1 MLKILLTLIM
11 IFTSSITFA
20 QEFTDMEE
28 DNTEMATTEEEYDT
42 EFIGEDGE
50 EEEYEDYVEEG
61 TEEVI
66 TSNLNERVKAFD
78 ISGVMLG
85 MDYKKVREVLKER
98 KYKLTDIEYK
108 IPRYFI
114 YNYDSICRNYDI
126 FIPENLNAC
135 IKGLAKKDKME
146 YIYRVS
152 FKKHDTNEDINVFFT
167 SPVTDNKVYKIEY
180 TNDVNKKYG
189 DSENFQYQREER
201 RRAFWYF
208 VLSKYGKPNLEPN
221 QWLLDI
227 EEEYPTGLTAE
238 YGKLTLE
245 NKKQNAFDIMES
257 DKEARR
263 QFKYTDYTF

>member
-1 MLKILLTLIM
+1 MLKILLTLIF
-11 IFTSSITFA
+11 IFTSSVSYS
-20 QEFTDMEE
+20 QEFMDME
-28 DNTEMATTEEEYDT
+28 DEEYAVED
-42 EFIGEDGE
+42 IGDNGE

-61 TEEVI
+61 PEEVI

-98 KYKLTDIEYK
+98 KYKLVDIEYK
-108 IPRYFI
+108 IPEYFSF
-114 YNYDSICRNYDI
+114 NYDSICRSYEI
-126 FIPENLNAC
+126 FIPENLKAC

-146 YIYRVS
+146 YIYKVS
-152 FKKHDTNEDINVFFT
+152 FKKHDTNEDINVYFT
-167 SPVTDNKVYKIEY
+167 SPITDNKVFKVEY

-189 DSENFQYQREER
+189 DAKNFQYQRDER

-208 VLSKYGKPNLEPN
+208 VLSKYGEPNVEPN
-221 QWLLDI
+221 QWLLDV
-227 EEEYPTGLTAE
+227 EEELPTGLTAE

-245 NKKQNAFDIMES
+245 NKKQQAFDILEAN
-257 DKEARR
+257 KEARR

>member
-1 MLKILLTLIM
+1 MLKILLTLIF
-11 IFTSSITFA
+11 IFTSSVSYS
-20 QEFTDMEE
+20 QEFMDME
-28 DNTEMATTEEEYDT
+28 DEEYAVED
-42 EFIGEDGE
+42 IGDNGE

-61 TEEVI
+61 QEEVI

-98 KYKLTDIEYK
+98 KYKLVDIEYK
-108 IPRYFI
+108 IPEYFSF
-114 YNYDSICRNYDI
+114 NYDSICRSYEI
-126 FIPENLNAC
+126 FIPENLKAC

-146 YIYRVS
+146 YIYKVS
-152 FKKHDTNEDINVFFT
+152 FKKHDTNEDINVYFT
-167 SPVTDNKVYKIEY
+167 SPITDNKVFKVEY

-189 DSENFQYQREER
+189 DAKNFQYQRDER

-208 VLSKYGKPNLEPN
+208 VLSKYGEPNVEPN
-221 QWLLDI
+221 QWLLDV
-227 EEEYPTGLTAE
+227 EEELPTGLTAE

-245 NKKQNAFDIMES
+245 NKKQQAFDILEAN
-257 DKEARR
+257 KEARR

>member
-1 MLKILLTLIM
+1 MLKILLTLIF
-11 IFTSSITFA
+11 IFTSSVSYS
-20 QEFTDMEE
+20 QEFMDME
-28 DNTEMATTEEEYDT
+28 DEEYAVED
-42 EFIGEDGE
+42 IGDNGE

-61 TEEVI
+61 QEEVI

-98 KYKLTDIEYK
+98 KYKLVDIEYK
-108 IPRYFI
+108 IPEYFSF
-114 YNYDSICRNYDI
+114 NYDSICRSYEI
-126 FIPENLNAC
+126 FIPENLKAC

-146 YIYRVS
+146 YIYKVS
-152 FKKHDTNEDINVFFT
+152 FKKHDTNEDINVYFT
-167 SPVTDNKVYKIEY
+167 SPITDNKVFKVEY

-189 DSENFQYQREER
+189 DAKNFQYQRDER

-208 VLSKYGKPNLEPN
+208 VLSKYGKPNVEPN
-221 QWLLDI
+221 QWLLDV
-227 EEEYPTGLTAE
+227 EEELPTGLTAE

-245 NKKQNAFDIMES
+245 NKKQQAFDILEAN
-257 DKEARR
+257 KEARR

>member
-1 MLKILLTLIM
+1 M
-11 IFTSSITFA
+11 
-20 QEFTDMEE
+20 DME
-28 DNTEMATTEEEYDT
+28 DEEYAVED
-42 EFIGEDGE
+42 IGDNGE

-61 TEEVI
+61 QEEVI

-98 KYKLTDIEYK
+98 KYKLVDIEYK
-108 IPRYFI
+108 IPEYFSF
-114 YNYDSICRNYDI
+114 NYDSICRSYEI
-126 FIPENLNAC
+126 FIPENLKAC

-146 YIYRVS
+146 YIYKVS
-152 FKKHDTNEDINVFFT
+152 FKKHDTNEDINVYFT
-167 SPVTDNKVYKIEY
+167 SPITDNKVFKVEY

-189 DSENFQYQREER
+189 DAKNFQYQRDER

-208 VLSKYGKPNLEPN
+208 VLSKYGEPNVEPN
-221 QWLLDI
+221 QWLLDV
-227 EEEYPTGLTAE
+227 EEELPTGLTAE

-245 NKKQNAFDIMES
+245 NKKQQAFDILEAN
-257 DKEARR
+257 KEARR

>member
-1 MLKILLTLIM
+1 MLKILLTLIF
-11 IFTSSITFA
+11 IFTSSVSYS
-20 QEFTDMEE
+20 QEFMDME
-28 DNTEMATTEEEYDT
+28 DEEYAV
-42 EFIGEDGE
+42 EYIGDNGE

-61 TEEVI
+61 QEETI

-98 KYKLTDIEYK
+98 KYKLVDIEYK
-108 IPRYFI
+108 IPEYFSF
-114 YNYDSICRNYDI
+114 NYDSICRSYEI
-126 FIPENLNAC
+126 FIPENLKAC

-146 YIYRVS
+146 YIYKVS
-152 FKKHDTNEDINVFFT
+152 FKKHDTNEDINVYFT
-167 SPVTDNKVYKIEY
+167 SPITDNKVFKVEY

-189 DSENFQYQREER
+189 DAKNFQYQRDER

-208 VLSKYGKPNLEPN
+208 VLSKYGEPNVEPN
-221 QWLLDI
+221 QWLLDV
-227 EEEYPTGLTAE
+227 EEELPTGLTAE

-245 NKKQNAFDIMES
+245 NKKQQAFDILEAN
-257 DKEARR
+257 KEARR

>member
-1 MLKILLTLIM
+1 MLKILLTLIF
-11 IFTSSITFA
+11 IFTSSVSYS
-20 QEFTDMEE
+20 QEFMDME
-28 DNTEMATTEEEYDT
+28 DEEYAVED
-42 EFIGEDGE
+42 IGDNGE

-61 TEEVI
+61 QEEVI

-98 KYKLTDIEYK
+98 KYKLVDIEYK
-108 IPRYFI
+108 IPEYFSF
-114 YNYDSICRNYDI
+114 NYDSICRSYEN
-126 FIPENLNAC
+126 FIPENLKAC

-146 YIYRVS
+146 YIYKVS
-152 FKKHDTNEDINVFFT
+152 FKKHDTNEDINVYFT
-167 SPVTDNKVYKIEY
+167 SPITDNKVFKVEY

-189 DSENFQYQREER
+189 DAKNFQYQRDER

-208 VLSKYGKPNLEPN
+208 VLSKYGEPNVEPN
-221 QWLLDI
+221 QWLLDV
-227 EEEYPTGLTAE
+227 EEELPTGLTAE

-245 NKKQNAFDIMES
+245 NKKQQAFDILEAN
-257 DKEARR
+257 KEARR

>member
-1 MLKILLTLIM
+1 MLKILLTLIF
-11 IFTSSITFA
+11 IFTSSVSYS
-20 QEFTDMEE
+20 QEFMDME
-28 DNTEMATTEEEYDT
+28 DEEYAVED
-42 EFIGEDGE
+42 IGDNGE

-61 TEEVI
+61 QEEVI

-98 KYKLTDIEYK
+98 KYKLVDIEYK
-108 IPRYFI
+108 IPEYFSF
-114 YNYDSICRNYDI
+114 NYDSICRSYEI
-126 FIPENLNAC
+126 FIPENLKAC

-146 YIYRVS
+146 YIYKVS
-152 FKKHDTNEDINVFFT
+152 FKKHDTNEDINVYFT
-167 SPVTDNKVYKIEY
+167 SPITDNKVFKVEY

-189 DSENFQYQREER
+189 DAKNFQYQRDER

-208 VLSKYGKPNLEPN
+208 VLSKYGEPN
-221 QWLLDI
+221 VEPNV
-227 EEEYPTGLTAE
+227 EEELPTGLTAE

-245 NKKQNAFDIMES
+245 NKKQQAFDVLEAN
-257 DKEARR
+257 KEARR

>member
-1 MLKILLTLIM
+1 MLKILLTLIF
-11 IFTSSITFA
+11 IFTSSVSYS
-20 QEFTDMEE
+20 QEFMDME
-28 DNTEMATTEEEYDT
+28 DEEYAVED
-42 EFIGEDGE
+42 IGDNGE

-61 TEEVI
+61 QEEVI

-98 KYKLTDIEYK
+98 KYKLVDIEYK
-108 IPRYFI
+108 IPEYFSF
-114 YNYDSICRNYDI
+114 NYDSICRSYEI
-126 FIPENLNAC
+126 FIPENLKAC

-146 YIYRVS
+146 YIYKVS
-152 FKKHDTNEDINVFFT
+152 FKKHDTNEDINVYFT
-167 SPVTDNKVYKIEY
+167 SPITDNKVFKVEY

-189 DSENFQYQREER
+189 DAKNFQYQRDER

-208 VLSKYGKPNLEPN
+208 VLSKYGEPNVEPN
-221 QWLLDI
+221 QWLLDV
-227 EEEYPTGLTAE
+227 EEELPTGLTAE

-245 NKKQNAFDIMES
+245 NKKQQAFDVLEAN
-257 DKEARR
+257 KEARR